1 VRIRKLQFAL
11 AGIAAHV
18 EHDLPLAVVGTCLR
32 LGIQP
37 DEVEPD
43 CNRINSVLAEAD
55 ASVRKLLSIDAA
67 DPAASTLQHLID
79 LWSLNAARDAAW
91 KSLQVLWEVRR
102 SHDAYTAASDVLD
115 RSVELV
121 SRALLT
127 PVRARANTM

>member
-1 VRIRKLQFAL
+1 M
-11 AGIAAHV
+11 
-18 EHDLPLAVVGTCLR
+18 VGTCLR